1 MDEELARLQKLAA
14 VLKYEL
20 PAFVIIILMYIG
32 NILAILITAAVI
44 LIVPFLTKIF
54 VQEKKYGWLISYY
67 LFIILPFILGFIN
80 IIDMKIMA
88 YLNYLSLLSFI
99 IYFFLLKLVIDNWIE
114 EKKAKLNRTYL
125 NSRTHF

>member
-1 MDEELARLQKLAA
+1 MDKELARLQKLAA

-54 VQEKKYGWLISYY
+54 VQEKKNGWLILYY
-67 LFIILPFILGFIN
+67 LFIMLLFILGFIN
-80 IIDMKIMA
+80 IIDMKTIA
-88 YLNYLSLLSFI
+88 YLNYPPLLSFI
-99 IYFFLLKLVIDNWIE
+99 IYFFLLKLVIDDWIE
-114 EKKAKLNRTYL
+114 EKKQN
-125 NSRTHF
+125 

>member
-1 MDEELARLQKLAA
+1 LDEELARLQKLAA